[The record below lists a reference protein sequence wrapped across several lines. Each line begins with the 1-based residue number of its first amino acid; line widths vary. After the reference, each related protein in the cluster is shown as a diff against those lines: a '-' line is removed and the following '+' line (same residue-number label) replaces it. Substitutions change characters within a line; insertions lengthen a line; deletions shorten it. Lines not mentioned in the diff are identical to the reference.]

1 MDILGKFT
9 RKSER
14 GEKTWKDAKTYF
26 SQRYDLL
33 KLEFLEKSSQLLS
46 VVFSMLIVIVCA
58 LVVLIFLAAAVIHV
72 LTMALNAA
80 WAYIIVS
87 AVFVAII
94 VFVLAKKDVLFV
106 NPLIRKFSRI
116 MYKEEV
122 EEVETE
128 NVVKDVEVEEETK
141 VKTDTDTKTKKGGR
155 NE

>member
-14 GEKTWKDAKTYF
+14 GEKTWTDAKTYF

-58 LVVLIFLAAAVIHV
+58 LVVLIFFAAAVIHS
-72 LTMALNAA
+72 LTIALNAA
-80 WAYIIVS
+80 WAYFIVS
-87 AVFVAII
+87 MVFVGII
-94 VFVLAKKDVLFV
+94 VFVLAKKDELFV
-106 NPLIRKFSRI
+106 KPLIRKFSRI
-116 MYKEEV
+116 MYKDEV

-128 NVVKDVEVEEETK
+128 NVVKDVEVEDES
-141 VKTDTDTKTKKGGR
+141 KKGGLH
-155 NE
+155 EQ

>member
-14 GEKTWKDAKTYF
+14 SEKTWADAKTYF

-33 KLEFLEKSSQLLS
+33 KLEFLEKSTQLLS
-46 VVFSMLIVIVCA
+46 VIFSMLIVIVCA
-58 LVVLIFLAAAVIHV
+58 LVVLIYLSSAVIHW
-72 LTMALNAA
+72 LTLAIGAA
-80 WAYIIVS
+80 WAYTILC
-87 AVFVAII
+87 AVFVGII

-106 NPLIRKFSRI
+106 KPLIRKFSRI
-116 MYKEEV
+116 MYPNEV

-128 NVVKDVEVEEETK
+128 NVVKDVEVESE
-141 VKTDTDTKTKKGGR
+141 TKKGGA